1 MVPSLTWT
9 TLSVGVFTLC
19 KLKNKEPA
27 RKNIVPKKNDKIA
40 HVKIGP
46 ENINDWLNW
55 VDNIV
60 SRAKK
65 ESSSAE
71 EFLVACK
78 SLGLVVTYPYT
89 FLRVY
94 WRSNIKKE
102 FVDSIV
108 EGVGVV
114 SP

>member
-1 MVPSLTWT
+1 MI
-9 TLSVGVFTLC
+9 LSVGVFALC

-27 RKNIVPKKNDKIA
+27 RKNIVPRGVNDD
-40 HVKIGP
+40 VYVRIGP
-46 ENINDWLNW
+46 ENINDWLRW
-55 VDNIV
+55 VDDIV
-60 SRAKK
+60 IRAKK

-78 SLGLVVTYPYT
+78 SRGLVVTSHYT

-108 EGVGVV
+108 EVVGVV

>member
-1 MVPSLTWT
+1 M
-9 TLSVGVFTLC
+9 
-19 KLKNKEPA
+19 KIKEPA
-27 RKNIVPKKNDKIA
+27 RKNIVPKRSSGDIYS
-40 HVKIGP
+40 KIGP
-46 ENINDWLNW
+46 EDINDWLNW

-60 SRAKK
+60 VRAKSD
-65 ESSSAE
+65 SSSAE
-71 EFLVACK
+71 EFLAACK

-102 FVDSIV
+102 LVDSIV
-108 EGVGVV
+108 KGVGVV

>member
-1 MVPSLTWT
+1 MSRHM
-9 TLSVGVFTLC
+9 
-19 KLKNKEPA
+19 KIKEPA
-27 RKNIVPKKNDKIA
+27 RKNVVPRGVNDD
-40 HVKIGP
+40 VYVRIGP
-46 ENINDWLNW
+46 EDIDDWLRW
-55 VDNIV
+55 VDDIV
-60 SRAKK
+60 LRAKK

-102 FVDSIV
+102 LIDGIV
-108 EGVGVV
+108 NESEVIKC
-114 SP
+114 